1 VLRIIRGKYNP
12 IPSTFS
18 KDLVAIVDMC
28 LSRDYKKRPNA
39 REILSTSSK
48 KKKTGDAIEKKNHLF
63 CKKIKKAY
71 MIFMGG

>member
-12 IPSTFS
+12 IPTTFS
-18 KDLVAIVDMC
+18 KDLVTIVDMC

-48 KKKTGDAIEKKNHLF
+48 KKNRENWEELKRNYA
-63 CKKIKKAY
+63 
-71 MIFMGG
+71 